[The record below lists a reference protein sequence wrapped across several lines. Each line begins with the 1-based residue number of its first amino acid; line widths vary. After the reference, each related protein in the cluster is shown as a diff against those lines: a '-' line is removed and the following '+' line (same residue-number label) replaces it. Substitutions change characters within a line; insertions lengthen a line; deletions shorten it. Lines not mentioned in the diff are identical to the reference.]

1 MSWSI
6 SVKGRDPKEV
16 EDNLAKAVEEG
27 TQCPEHVTAAINESV
42 LAFGA
47 NPEVER
53 EFYVSSNG
61 HIDKGQGTCSIS
73 ISVTNKPIDT
83 TTAEGA
89 RKLADRL
96 HDAQ

>member
-6 SVKGRDPKEV
+6 SVKGRDPQEV
-16 EDNLAKAVEEG
+16 EDNLAKAIEG
-27 TQCPEHVTAAINESV
+27 TDCPQHVTAAINESV

-61 HIDKGQGTCSIS
+61 HINEGQGTCSIS
-73 ISVTNKPIDT
+73 ISVTNKPIDAS
-83 TTAEGA
+83 TAEGA
-89 RKLADRL
+89 RALADRL
-96 HDAQ
+96 HDAK